1 MLIEAV
7 FIGGIVAPIV
17 EEMMFRG
24 VLLQYIE
31 VKTNRVWAIGITSAL
46 FGFIY
51 LFNGKLVG
59 LDFVLLIVGGTMVGV
74 MFGITVYTFNSI
86 WASVILHAL
95 WNLTGGLFQIVTAKS
110 DSGLGQYV
118 IQVQNPLI
126 TGGQYGID
134 ASVISILGYAGV
146 ILMMLYRQR
155 TAKVNM

>member
-51 LFNGKLVG
+51 LFIQWQVSRLGFCIINSWGYDGGCHVWHYCVYIQFNLGKRDLARAMESHG
-59 LDFVLLIVGGTMVGV
+59 WPL
-74 MFGITVYTFNSI
+74 
-86 WASVILHAL
+86 
-95 WNLTGGLFQIVTAKS
+95 S
-110 DSGLGQYV
+110 DS
-118 IQVQNPLI
+118 
-126 TGGQYGID
+126 D
-134 ASVISILGYAGV
+134 S
-146 ILMMLYRQR
+146 
-155 TAKVNM
+155 